1 MSNTAAITETRSFDG
16 ATRTATARLM
26 WAAARVPDADV
37 AEVRAAADAGVAPEL
52 LSEAALSQRLGPLL
66 WRALEA
72 ADRTD
77 VLGAHADAVRADH
90 LVRRA
95 QAELLLPRALELAY
109 ASLGEAGLDALL
121 FKGPAVAAQ
130 YPSRGLR
137 PMDDIDVLVPPED
150 AERARAALEAGGWRI
165 IGPRPGDHYDEAFLH
180 PAVPHLPIELHRGL
194 SAWRDQGNTLTL
206 EKLWPE
212 RRPAIVFG
220 VPVHVLPPEL
230 DLIALAAHAGKP
242 FHYFTR
248 MIWAVDLAVVI
259 HAHPDL
265 DWHRLLAQA
274 DDVHCRTVLA
284 VGLRMASRLGAVV
297 PEEALALPTGRVRRD
312 ALAPV
317 LDISWPTAVPDEKIR
332 HGLRYAM
339 WDHPGR
345 KAAMFAGELAEGRL
359 RDIPGRVLRGLAGYG
374 RRWRVSRD
382 VARRP

>member
-1 MSNTAAITETRSFDG
+1 MSDTAAIIETRAFDD

-26 WAAARVPDADV
+26 WAAARIPEADV
-37 AEVRAAADAGVAPEL
+37 GAVRAAADAGPAPDL
-52 LSEAALSQRLGPLL
+52 LAEVALSQRLGPLL

-77 VLGAHADAVRADH
+77 VLGPHAEAVRADH

-95 QAELLLPRALELAY
+95 QADLLLPRALELAY
-109 ASLGEAGLDALL
+109 GALRDAGLEALL

-137 PMDDIDVLVPPED
+137 PMDDIDVLVPPAQAD
-150 AERARAALEAGGWRI
+150 RARAALEAGGWRI

-180 PAVPHLPIELHRGL
+180 PAVPHLPLELHRGL
-194 SAWRDQGNTLTL
+194 STWRDQGNTLTL
-206 EKLWPE
+206 ERLWPE
-212 RRPAIVFG
+212 RRPATVLG
-220 VPVHVLPPEL
+220 VPVLVLPPEL

-248 MIWAVDLAVVI
+248 LIWAVDLAVVI
-259 HAHPDL
+259 HAHPEL
-265 DWHRLLAQA
+265 DWDRLVVLA
-274 DDVHCRTVLA
+274 DDVHCRTVVA
-284 VGLRMASRLGAVV
+284 VGLHMATRLGAVV
-297 PEEALALPTGRVRRD
+297 PAEALALPTGRVRRD

-317 LDISWPTAVPDEKIR
+317 LAESWPTAVPDDKIR

-345 KAAMFAGELAEGRL
+345 KAVMFAGELSGGRWWEAPA
-359 RDIPGRVLRGLAGYG
+359 RILRGVAGYS

-382 VARRP
+382 VARRS